1 MYFMLKY
8 LGSVGAYVRL
18 NSKSNHTY
26 SLLRVFSSSAASNVL
41 FSASMNN
48 HNGLISYTTASTSLY
63 INGVSSSVVPSN
75 EWTHVTFSFNKK
87 LFTYDYNNFLIRW
100 GDTSHANFNIQNVY
114 IMDSSLTASAVG
126 YLHKEFTGAGDYIIK
141 VNDSASYSINFID
154 APETNYSSS
163 AINSIYQPLKNQLRF
178 DKNVSAL
185 SEGSLS
191 IFTSASTMVN
201 DDLYVDGHNVLEGDY
216 ILSLQDNLIYQLSA
230 SSQLVPQ
237 SNLNGDFV
245 RILFGREHANEY
257 YLYASSSFTLT
268 PARQKINSYLNIFDT
283 NNA

>member
-1 MYFMLKY
+1 MLKY
-8 LGSVGAYVRL
+8 LGSVGAFVRL
-18 NSKSNHTY
+18 NDQVDQTY
-26 SLLRVFSSSAASNVL
+26 KLLNIFSSSSRSTLL
-41 FSASMNN
+41 FSASINN
-48 HNGLISYTTASTSLY
+48 NSGQITYSPNSASVYVNGLVGTT
-63 INGVSSSVVPSN
+63 IQPK
-75 EWTHVTFSFNKK
+75 EWSHLTFSFGNK
-87 LFTYDYNNFLIRW
+87 LSTSDSNNFIIRF
-100 GDTSHANFNIQNVY
+100 GDTASSNFNIQNVY
-114 IMDSSLTASAVG
+114 IMDSSVSASAAG
-126 YLHKEFTGAGDYIIK
+126 YLHREFTGAGEYVLK

-201 DDLYVDGHNVLEGDY
+201 DDLYVDGYNVLEGDY

-230 SSQLVPQ
+230 SSQLTPQ

-245 RILFGREHANEY
+245 RILFGRVHANEY